1 MRAASAGLMTIS
13 PLRAIAEAITR
24 RILIRSRFGRFLA
37 VVLARFVLAG
47 VVSGVAQDGEHVV
60 DCDVANAFWADDGEG
75 VGFDR
80 GEEVSPF
87 PLSLF
92 PAARG
97 VGGEGAGCLFE
108 RRVERRGAG
117 CLRKRRER
125 ADDHCLMRRLL
136 RPASALGACWRAIDR
151 RPQPRVFAVVAFCL
165 EQFRLFA
172 PSGDVVADEGD
183 GDAFAVETA
192 APERVAGAARLD
204 LQPCAGNAGN
214 AVQTRPCGPR
224 LAVVRDFHF

>member
-1 MRAASAGLMTIS
+1 MALSAAWMRAASAGLMTIS
-13 PLRAIAEAITR
+13 PLRAIAEADHPADFDPE
-24 RILIRSRFGRFLA
+24 LFGRFLA

-117 CLRKRRER
+117 CLRERRER
-125 ADDHCLMRRLL
+125 ADDHCFMRRLL

-151 RPQPRVFAVVAFCL
+151 RPSRGSSPWSRFALSNFACLRHPATLSPMRGTVMRSPLRLPR
-165 EQFRLFA
+165 QN
-172 PSGDVVADEGD
+172 G
-183 GDAFAVETA
+183 
-192 APERVAGAARLD
+192 
-204 LQPCAGNAGN
+204 
-214 AVQTRPCGPR
+214 
-224 LAVVRDFHF
+224 